1 MKTNRDDLIVVAL
14 RLFLTKGYDKTS
26 MMDLARAA
34 QVSKGAFHHYFPR
47 KEALLQACLDHFFTD
62 FLPDPDGPSATLHDM
77 VMATADSY
85 ALALIRLCEHQIP
98 LPAFQAFLW
107 DQLRHDTQPILA
119 RNLAMQQ
126 ALAQKIR
133 AEKPLISDTQ
143 AARSAQQFLALIEGT
158 GTLLCLQGAPSTA
171 EINTAFQTTAADF
184 LARL

>member
-62 FLPDPDGPSATLHDM
+62 FLPDPDRPAATLSDI
-77 VMATADSY
+77 VQATADSY
-85 ALALIRLCEHQIP
+85 AQALIRLCDHQIP

-119 RNLAMQQ
+119 RNLAVQQ
-126 ALAQKIR
+126 ALSQKIL
-133 AEKPLISDTQ
+133 AEKPQITTAQ
-143 AARSAQQFLALIEGT
+143 AARSAQQFLALVEGT
-158 GTLLCLQGAPSTA
+158 GTLLCLQQTPDATQ
-171 EINTAFQTTAADF
+171 INAAFQTAAEDF